1 LRDGKR
7 AYPLN
12 SPAAVAMK
20 HLSFLAAFLRSE
32 GERGNRSDNGRG
44 KGCGS
49 HRSVRSGSLDELG
62 DFCDREKLQGRDH
75 RSEVVASDDARGN
88 EGWVASFLL
97 IDRANVHLAEPFVV
111 GYIRIRSAG
120 RIVQVF
126 VTRRNF
132 SWRRSAAKVIVID
145 SAVLITGGRLVLS
158 SICPSGLQS
167 CEIII

>member
-1 LRDGKR
+1 MRDGKR

-49 HRSVRSGSLDELG
+49 HRSVSLDELG
-62 DFCDREKLQGRDH
+62 DFCFREKLQGGDH

-111 GYIRIRSAG
+111 GYIRSGSAG